1 VSSADRPIHRVL
13 AGGVA
18 RADRDRLAVEA
29 PLELRVGGAPVMVT
43 MRTPGHDLELI
54 AGLLISEGVIGPD
67 EIDRVAALDVDSLS
81 ADERGNVVALAMDA
95 EAFADKWPGRSLYAS
110 SACGVC
116 GKTAIADLASRA
128 APLRSALAVPAEVI
142 AAIPDRLR
150 QRQPVFDATGG
161 LHAAGLFTASGE
173 LLAAREDV
181 GRHNAVD
188 KLIGWAARAGEIPA
202 AERILAVTGRIS
214 FELAHKAV
222 ALGAPILVAVSAPS
236 SLAVD
241 VAERFRLTLCGFVR
255 GGGFNVYSHPRRV
268 EPAAEKEDAGG
279 GAPGV

>member
-1 VSSADRPIHRVL
+1 
-13 AGGVA
+13 
-18 RADRDRLAVEA
+18 
-29 PLELRVGGAPVMVT
+29 MVT

-54 AGLLISEGVIGPD
+54 AGLLIAEGVIGPG
-67 EIDRVAALDVDSLS
+67 EIDRVSAVDDLELRP
-81 ADERGNVVALAMDA
+81 DERGNVVALDMAA
-95 EAFADKWPGRSLYAS
+95 EAFADRWPGRSLYAS

-116 GKTAIADLASRA
+116 GKTAIVDLATRA
-128 APLRSALAVPAEVI
+128 VPLRSALSVRPDVI
-142 AAIPDRLR
+142 AAIPDRVR

-188 KLIGWAARAGEIPA
+188 KLIGWAAAAGEVPA
-202 AERILAVTGRIS
+202 GERILAVTGRIS
-214 FELAHKAV
+214 FEIAHKAV

-255 GGGFNVYSHPRRV
+255 GAGFNVYSHPWRI
-268 EPAAEKEDAGG
+268 EAAPESEDAGD